1 MHCDFAFFVLHFT
14 LFCVLIESKRYD
26 NLLLLIMIIGLSGTL
41 SAGKDTVAEYLV
53 NQKGFDHVS
62 LSEILRGIAR
72 ERNIEPNMVNLTKLG
87 NSLINTHGEGYLV
100 DKASEKVDFDRNL
113 VISSVRQPAEIDK
126 IKSRPNSYVVF
137 VDADA
142 KIRFERLRA
151 RGRTGDSET
160 LEEFTKLERK
170 QSDGKSGG
178 MNLNE
183 CKRKSDFVL
192 ENNGTRE
199 EFLARIEN
207 LFDKIG

>member
-1 MHCDFAFFVLHFT
+1 
-14 LFCVLIESKRYD
+14 
-26 NLLLLIMIIGLSGTL
+26 MIIGLSGTL

-87 NSLINTHGEGYLV
+87 NSLIKTHGEGYLV

-126 IKSRPNSYVVF
+126 IKSCPNSYVVF

-160 LEEFTKLERK
+160 LEEFVELEKK